1 MGNQEIGKGFQ
12 MLFSRLVQSVDGRA
26 IGCLGAKGIGRYELP
41 SVGSGI

>member
-12 MLFSRLVQSVDGRA
+12 MLFSRLVQSVERA
-26 IGCLGAKGIGRYELP
+26 NGCLGAKVVGRYELP